1 MWEDR
6 RLRDITEE
14 DVRQIVTAELEEH
27 LQLEYKS
34 ALYTPSDNGSKESLL
49 DICMFANAGG
59 GILLIGIDEQR
70 DANGQPTGVPDPN
83 AQLGVDL
90 PNPEQLLQ
98 AYDARVIANVQE
110 RLPLELYAVPVGNN
124 RHVVAVRVPNSMS
137 KPHRVFY
144 QGRAYFP
151 SRRERQRYEMDV
163 REIKEMV
170 MRTASRLE
178 EAEAK
183 LSTSLAAAVPQ
194 VGQSCS
200 LVGSIPVFWQNFMV
214 DVRSARVIETV
225 SRFSVGGRNFM
236 EATYNFNGL
245 QRRIVADDDSI
256 VQVRR
261 DGMIVLHR
269 RLPLVQD
276 GGRVCLRPTGIDIN
290 VRAFVQRSSD
300 VYTAAG
306 ISGPFLLSMLL
317 QTVSNTTGL
326 YPMLGVRGAE
336 EPGGAISPGSYPF
349 PVVQADNFLDV
360 DKVIRPLCDQVHQ
373 MFGRD
378 SSPFFNEEGVW
389 NG

>member
-1 MWEDR
+1 
-6 RLRDITEE
+6 
-14 DVRQIVTAELEEH
+14 
-27 LQLEYKS
+27 
-34 ALYTPSDNGSKESLL
+34 
-49 DICMFANAGG
+49 
-59 GILLIGIDEQR
+59 
-70 DANGQPTGVPDPN
+70 
-83 AQLGVDL
+83 
-90 PNPEQLLQ
+90 
-98 AYDARVIANVQE
+98 
-110 RLPLELYAVPVGNN
+110 
-124 RHVVAVRVPNSMS
+124 MS

-178 EAEAK
+178 EAEDK
-183 LSTSLAAAVPQ
+183 LSSSLAAAVPQ

-200 LVGSIPVFWQNFMV
+200 LIVGSIPVFWQNFMI

-225 SRFSVGGRNFM
+225 SRFRVGSRNFM

-245 QRRIVADDDSI
+245 QRRIVPDDDSV

-276 GGRVCLRPTGIDIN
+276 GGRVGLRPTGIDIN

-300 VYTAAG
+300 VYTAAA

-326 YPMLGVRGAE
+326 YPMLGAPGAE
-336 EPGGAISPGSYPF
+336 EPGGAIPPGSYSF

-360 DKVIRPLCDQVHQ
+360 DKVMRPLCDQVHQ

-378 SSPFFNEEGVW
+378 SSPFFSDEGVW
-389 NG
+389 NR